1 MSALWHGETEP
12 KPFHPKGMAIV
23 RVLWRGL
30 PLGILV
36 FGGLLL
42 LLLVRLIERPIFG
55 LHRPVTPY
63 ITQFVCRSAF
73 VIIGLPF
80 RAIGEQM
87 REKGAVVAN
96 HASWLDI
103 FSLNAKKRVYFVSKA
118 EVAKWPGIGWL
129 ARATGT
135 VFINRDRRE
144 ATQQIE
150 VFRARLSAGHKLLF
164 FPEGTSSDAQ
174 RVLPFKSTLFAAFF
188 TPELREFMWVQ
199 PVSVRYFAPEGED
212 PRFYGWWGDMDFAPH
227 LLQTLAARR
236 QGRIELIYHTPVKV
250 TDFASRKALS
260 LYCEK
265 KVREGLGV
273 LDIENK
279 VA

>member
-1 MSALWHGETEP
+1 MSALWHGEAEP

-23 RVLWRGL
+23 RVVSRGV

-42 LLLVRLIERPIFG
+42 MLLVRLVERPIFG

-87 REKGAVVAN
+87 HEKGAVVAN

-118 EVAKWPGIGWL
+118 EVAKWP
-129 ARATGT
+129 GT

-236 QGRIELIYHTPVKV
+236 QGRIELVYHTPVKV
-250 TDFASRKALS
+250 TDFANRKALS
-260 LYCEK
+260 LYCEE
-265 KVREGLGV
+265 KVREGLGA